1 MADKRGK
8 HHKIDYNIKKLSKA
22 NKPEIYIS
30 NITKLESNCDN
41 GLSCMIKAYEVYQ
54 NEKDPV
60 NSKTMDDIS
69 KYNKFDCKVLGQY
82 QYFTKKVFS

>member
-1 MADKRGK
+1 MIKDCFKFGLK
-8 HHKIDYNIKKLSKA
+8 HIAKALYKNKL
-22 NKPEIYIS
+22 IF
-30 NITKLESNCDN
+30 TKLESNCDN

-69 KYNKFDCKVLGQY
+69 KYNKFDCKVLWEILQY
-82 QYFTKKVFS
+82 LRNNHI